1 MAKKSI
7 TAQYVDLP
15 WIVKV
20 ILQLVFGVLL
30 SGIYRIIRFLETK
43 NLITL
48 VAGILGLCTGVGNV
62 IFWILDLLTTVLAG
76 KPTVFAD

>member
-1 MAKKSI
+1 MAKKTI

-62 IFWILDLLTTVLAG
+62 IFWVLDLVTTVLAG

>member
-1 MAKKSI
+1 MANKSI
-7 TAQYVDLP
+7 TQQYVDLP

-20 ILQLVFGVLL
+20 ILQLVFGLL
-30 SGIYRIIRFLETK
+30 ISGIYRIIRFLETK

-48 VAGILGLCTGVGNV
+48 IAGIVGLFTGIGNA
-62 IFWILDLLTTVLAG
+62 IFWILDLVTTILAG

>member
-43 NLITL
+43 NLLTL

-62 IFWILDLLTTVLAG
+62 IFWVLDLVTTVLAG

>member
-1 MAKKSI
+1 MAKKTI

-62 IFWILDLLTTVLAG
+62 IFWVLDLLTTVLAG